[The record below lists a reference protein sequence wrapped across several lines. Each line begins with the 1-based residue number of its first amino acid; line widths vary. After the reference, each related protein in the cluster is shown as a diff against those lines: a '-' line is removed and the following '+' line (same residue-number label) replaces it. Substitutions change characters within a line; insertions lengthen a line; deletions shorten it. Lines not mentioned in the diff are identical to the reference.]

1 MVLVYTVRYCESTGW
16 GSVSVSC
23 VVGIFMVRDNR
34 QKVVIVGGDGTV
46 MDGLVDCTKL
56 GGVIICV

>member
-34 QKVVIVGGDGTV
+34 QKVVIVGGDGAV
-46 MDGLVDCTKL
+46 MDY
-56 GGVIICV
+56 